1 MAKAKVIKLYDERV
15 AACPECDG
23 DIWYIH
29 ITGKTVNDI
38 TALECA
44 NPDCGY
50 MAIRTDPD

>member
-1 MAKAKVIKLYDERV
+1 MTAEVIKLYDEQV